1 MLTDIVLMVLLR
13 KAVETQQLRS
23 TLVATHW
30 RGPHCLKIAVILA
43 VVHGLLGLSG
53 SERAVEPPT
62 LSPSLSPFPVPNK
75 PYRFCGRK
83 ATCLLTYLRRE

>member
-53 SERAVEPPT
+53 SERAVEP
-62 LSPSLSPFPVPNK
+62 LNVSLSLSLPPPPPFPVPN
-75 PYRFCGRK
+75 
-83 ATCLLTYLRRE
+83 